1 MEVIITPE
9 MTLNEVIKKYPAT
22 MGTFNR
28 FNIDSCCGG
37 ARTVADAARED
48 GADLGVFIKALQE
61 AAGKG

>member
-1 MEVIITPE
+1 MEVSITPD

-22 MGTFNR
+22 MGVFNR

-37 ARTVADAARED
+37 ARTVADAARAD
-48 GADLGVFIKALQE
+48 GADLEAFLKALRE